1 MTKNDLKGYVLLFKG
16 DKSLLATRKIRIFQ
30 RENIADRLKI
40 LIPFVYEEL
49 DLEPFI
55 VTLQY
60 LDQGGTVYSEN
71 LVRLSDGQGGYE
83 DYEDADGNKTHMI
96 YTLDITS
103 KLTYQ
108 SGDITVKITM
118 DYVDQEAQTSSN
130 NDDEEAPDPTP
141 VHHVI
146 NSDSAI
152 LTVLPIADYY
162 SVVPDASLS
171 LINNKI
177 ADLDAK
183 QKALEET
190 ANTYMA
196 SKADNLVMHI
206 DQYGQSLYLTSNGH
220 KVGDEIDLND
230 LGVALSDWT
239 SSGLVKVITDEDE
252 PEPGPTPSEE
262 YANDI
267 VLVINQNTKAI
278 YLLSNGHRIG
288 NPIYLDTLGDALAD
302 YTPNGLIKVI
312 TDNDDDDNGTT
323 VITDD

>member
-30 RENIADRLKI
+30 RENMADKLKI
-40 LIPFVYEEL
+40 LIPLTYEDL

-71 LVRLSDGQGGYE
+71 LTRLSDGQGGYE
-83 DYEDADGNKTHMI
+83 DYEDADGNRTHMI
-96 YTLDITS
+96 YMLDVSS

-118 DYVDQEAQTSSN
+118 DYVDQEAQTSSSS
-130 NDDEEAPDPTP
+130 DDEEAPDPEP
-141 VHHVI
+141 IHHVI

-162 SVVPDASLS
+162 SVVPDSSLS
-171 LINNKI
+171 YINNKI
-177 ADLDAK
+177 AELDAK

-196 SKADNLVMHI
+196 SKADNLVLHV

-220 KVGDEIDLND
+220 KVGDEIDLNT
-230 LGVALSDWT
+230 LGEELSTWT
-239 SSGLVKVITDEDE
+239 QSGLVKVITEDDD
-252 PEPGPTPSEE
+252 PEPSPEPTPTSEK
-262 YANDI
+262 ADDI

-278 YLLSNGHRIG
+278 YLLSDGHRIG
-288 NPIYLDTLGDALAD
+288 NPIYLDSLGDALTEYNPD
-302 YTPNGLIKVI
+302 GLVKVI
-312 TDNDDDDNGTT
+312 TDDDNGTD
-323 VITDD
+323 VITGD